1 MDKKKARN
9 IAVSLILP
17 ERVLANEVAAS
28 GGRNYPSEQDWA
40 ITQDA
45 LRAARA
51 AIADTLTQQ

>member
-1 MDKKKARN
+1 MDPKKAHN

-17 ERVLANEVAAS
+17 ERVLASEVAAS

-40 ITQDA
+40 ITRDA

-51 AIADTLTQQ
+51 AIADTLTRQ